1 MILFQAPLREVGL
14 LLNSWE
20 NFRGS
25 HGNSGAQSPSLPS
38 TIPAFSETVHRFSW
52 NFILNVVLCWFGNFP
67 VRYSIAS
74 TLKVMFTE
82 TKNSE
87 VGCWVHIYT
96 WLLDPLL
103 VLMLMLMAQ
112 RRQMMALRPF
122 WYGRNLRCFS
132 SVSLGWWAS
141 SPHTSSVTAP

>member
-1 MILFQAPLREVGL
+1 M
-14 LLNSWE
+14 
-20 NFRGS
+20 
-25 HGNSGAQSPSLPS
+25 
-38 TIPAFSETVHRFSW
+38 
-52 NFILNVVLCWFGNFP
+52 
-67 VRYSIAS
+67 RYSIAS

-87 VGCWVHIYT
+87 VGCRVHVYT

-122 WYGRNLRCFS
+122 
-132 SVSLGWWAS
+132 
-141 SPHTSSVTAP
+141 